1 MKEEIELIQILK
13 AFRGHAKALIT
24 IMALT
29 VTSFFGYVHL
39 ATEKK
44 FKSSAVITIPSR
56 YFQQPSVEDILPA
69 VQDPSEMRT
78 LREGLITSVL
88 KREFLEQMREKYNLF
103 PTQEV
108 IGEYKYDVEMDKL
121 YKRFEMISLG
131 ATSFQLGFV
140 GVNPEVSYAIT
151 NDFLEAVKEKLLSDR
166 MQKLVSI
173 RDDMLSRVD
182 SLGFAVKQAG
192 DPLSSARPEIL
203 RGELVQID
211 GILKTLKGKYTEEH
225 PVVEQYLNRKKL
237 IVKWLS
243 DNNIPLKGPT
253 ESRNDI
259 KGLSSAGFSDID
271 RYSDLL
277 KRIDRV
283 NVSID
288 FERKNPSNLV
298 EVSVYPDKPLFAVW
312 PNNRLVGLWSILVG
326 LLLCALYLAVTS
338 INNIK
343 VSPSVMIANR
353 LEIPNLGSLPKLNM
367 AQIEQSGQSS
377 NKASSVT
384 PEGKT

>member
-1 MKEEIELIQILK
+1 MREEIELIQILK
-13 AFRGHAKALIT
+13 AFRGHAKALLT

-29 VTSFFGYVHL
+29 ITAFFGYVHL
-39 ATEKK
+39 GTEKK

-69 VQDPSEMRT
+69 VQEPSEMRT

-88 KREFLEQMREKYNLF
+88 RREFLEEMRLKYNLF
-103 PTQEV
+103 PAQEI
-108 IGEYKYDVEMDKL
+108 IGEYKYEVEMDKL

-140 GVNPEVSYAIT
+140 GTNPEISYAIT
-151 NDFLEAVKEKLLSDR
+151 TDFLEAVKQRLLSDR

-173 RDDMLSRVD
+173 RDDMLARVD
-182 SLGFAVKQAG
+182 SLGFSVKQAG

-203 RGELVQID
+203 RGELTQID
-211 GILKTLKGKYTEEH
+211 GILKTLKGKYTDQH
-225 PVVEQYLNRKKL
+225 PVVEQYLVRKSL
-237 IVKWLS
+237 IVKWLT
-243 DNNIPLKGPT
+243 DNNIPIKGPT
-253 ESRNDI
+253 EARNDI
-259 KGLSSAGFSDID
+259 KGISSGGFADMD
-271 RYSDLL
+271 RYLDLL

-298 EVSVYPDKPLFAVW
+298 EVSIFPDKPLFAVW

-326 LLLCALYLAVTS
+326 LLFCALYLAIRS
-338 INNIK
+338 INNIQ
-343 VSPSVMIANR
+343 VSPSVMIANK
-353 LEIPNLGSLPKLNM
+353 LEIPNLGSIPKLNM
-367 AQIEQSGQSS
+367 ATIESS
-377 NKASSVT
+377 EIKSAEKQGSVLS
-384 PEGKT
+384 